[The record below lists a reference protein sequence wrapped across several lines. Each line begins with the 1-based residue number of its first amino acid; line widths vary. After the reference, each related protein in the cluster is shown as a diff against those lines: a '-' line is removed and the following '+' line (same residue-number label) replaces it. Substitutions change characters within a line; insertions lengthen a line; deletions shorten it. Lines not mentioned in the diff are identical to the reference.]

1 MFHKENN
8 TLDLLGQFSQ
18 NNNPSQNNQN
28 DKDNNIYRDL
38 GQFMT
43 RADKKDDNR
52 TFGIP
57 NFLWY
62 LVMICMFIYLV
73 KEIYSL
79 NQVNNAPNTMSMINK
94 ALAEG
99 TNKVTQEALEMQQ
112 MTNKAFQNANTK
124 QEQK

>member
-18 NNNPSQNNQN
+18 NNTSSFSTHNDEENPL
-28 DKDNNIYRDL
+28 REL
-38 GQFMT
+38 GQLMT

-62 LVMICMFIYLV
+62 LVMIAMFGYLL
-73 KEIYSL
+73 KEMYFL
-79 NQVNNAPNTMSMINK
+79 NQIDTSPESISTINK
-94 ALAEG
+94 AISKE
-99 TNKVTQEALEMQQ
+99 TNKMKQEVLEMQQ
-112 MTNKAFQNANTK
+112 MTNKAFQNANTH

>member
-18 NNNPSQNNQN
+18 NNTSTFNTRN
-28 DKDNNIYRDL
+28 DDENSLRDL
-38 GQFMT
+38 GQFIT
-43 RADKKDDNR
+43 RSDKKEDNR

-62 LVMICMFIYLV
+62 LVMIAMVGYHLKEMYL
-73 KEIYSL
+73 L
-79 NQVNNAPNTMSMINK
+79 NKIDTSPESISAINK
-94 ALAEG
+94 ALSKE
-99 TNKVTQEALEMQQ
+99 TNKMTQEVLELQQ
-112 MTNKAFQNANTK
+112 MTNKALQNAHTN

>member
-18 NNNPSQNNQN
+18 NNTPSFNTQKDEENPL
-28 DKDNNIYRDL
+28 REL

-62 LVMICMFIYLV
+62 LVMIAMFGYLL
-73 KEIYSL
+73 KEMYFL
-79 NQVNNAPNTMSMINK
+79 NQIDTSPESISTINK
-94 ALAEG
+94 AISKE
-99 TNKVTQEALEMQQ
+99 TNKMKQEVLEMQQ

-124 QEQK
+124 EEQK

>member
-18 NNNPSQNNQN
+18 NNNSSFNKQN
-28 DKDNNIYRDL
+28 DEENPLREL

-62 LVMICMFIYLV
+62 LVMIAMFGYLL
-73 KEIYSL
+73 KEMYFL
-79 NQVNNAPNTMSMINK
+79 NQIDTSPESISTINK
-94 ALAEG
+94 AISKE
-99 TNKVTQEALEMQQ
+99 TNKMKQEVLEMQQ
-112 MTNKAFQNANTK
+112 MTNKAFQNASTK

>member
-18 NNNPSQNNQN
+18 NNTPAFNKQN
-28 DKDNNIYRDL
+28 DEENPLREL

-62 LVMICMFIYLV
+62 LVMIAMFGYLLR
-73 KEIYSL
+73 ELYFL
-79 NQVNNAPNTMSMINK
+79 NQIDTSPESISTINK
-94 ALAEG
+94 AISKE
-99 TNKVTQEALEMQQ
+99 TNKMKQEVLEMQQ

-124 QEQK
+124 EEQK